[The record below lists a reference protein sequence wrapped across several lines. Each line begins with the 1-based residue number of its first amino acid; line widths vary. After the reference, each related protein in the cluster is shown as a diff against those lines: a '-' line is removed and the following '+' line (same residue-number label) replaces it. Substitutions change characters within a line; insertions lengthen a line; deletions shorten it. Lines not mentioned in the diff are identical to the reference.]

1 MNSGVNLV
9 ILQLPGSFGIQNKAS
24 GAGHVRIELVPIR
37 LSGRTRTYAKT
48 VERVRAFH

>member
-9 ILQLPGSFGIQNKAS
+9 ILQLPRQFWYQNKAS
-24 GAGHVRIELVPIR
+24 GAGHVRIEPVPIH
-37 LSGRTRTYAKT
+37 LSGRIRTYAKT